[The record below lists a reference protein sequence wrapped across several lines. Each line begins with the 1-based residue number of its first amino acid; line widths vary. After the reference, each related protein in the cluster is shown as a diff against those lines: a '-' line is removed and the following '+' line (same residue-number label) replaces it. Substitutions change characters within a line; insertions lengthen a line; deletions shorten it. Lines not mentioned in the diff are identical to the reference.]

1 MAHENSSSESLQTLV
16 AQLDAQPPVL
26 LLPEFQRDF
35 VWEVQQTYTLFDSL
49 VQDIFIGSII
59 FGKPS
64 FELTL
69 RKIDSRPR
77 KGKGSKVKLERLHY
91 SESQI
96 KAASQ
101 IDGLKIVLD
110 GQQRITSIY
119 RALKGIDKVYF
130 VARPD
135 LPTLDTRGLSLED
148 LMHEDIGI
156 QGEDVEDCIC
166 IPLHYAFEY
175 SRETPFDDD
184 VHAYFRTQTRYGRAL
199 VESGNEE
206 AEKAG
211 FRAFRQ
217 LLPRFKT
224 MFEEPRL
231 LSYYLLDMELDKFT
245 KFFERSNSRG
255 ITLNFT
261 DVLAAKVFG
270 KFNLRAS
277 FDDLGDQYPGLPVK
291 RELLV
296 RALAVMCGLTRIE
309 KAAILRE
316 LRAED
321 FLGHWDELT
330 RLYLKTLTYL
340 HAQRYLISVKWLP
353 SESILIPLMMFF
365 HALQQA
371 GKTRLTQKQQDFLR
385 WWYWSVTFGEQFSGA
400 SNERIINE
408 SRVLQR
414 VARGEAIE
422 GTYFVRLRPS
432 VDDPEQLINYRNAT
446 SVTYKGVLNLVH
458 YAANGLRDWS
468 NNGPLATELLSSADL
483 HDHHLFPQA
492 FLRRSAAKQ
501 DQPEDVEL
509 LKDCVL
515 NRVLMP
521 RDANLKA
528 ADKPPHKYLAHLLDI
543 NPALRESLAS
553 HLVPI
558 TLLEQEEASYQV
570 HAVLWQRAE
579 EIIRLI
585 RRETVEAEPHI
596 RAQYAPERLATASD

>member
-35 VWEVQQTYTLFDSL
+35 VWEVGQTYTLFDSL

-69 RKIDSRPR
+69 RKIDTRPR
-77 KGKGSKVKLERLHY
+77 KGKGSKIKLERLHY

-110 GQQRITSIY
+110 GQQRLTSIY
-119 RALKGIDKVYF
+119 RALKGIDRVYF
-130 VARPD
+130 VGRPD
-135 LPTLDTRGLSLED
+135 LPSMEIRGLQLED
-148 LMHEDIGI
+148 LMHRDIGI
-156 QGEDVEDCIC
+156 QGEDVEGCVC

-175 SRETPFDDD
+175 AKDTPFDDD
-184 VHAYFRTQTRYGRAL
+184 VRDYFRTQTKYGRTL
-199 VESGNEE
+199 VAAGDEE
-206 AEKAG
+206 AEKAA

-224 MFEEPRL
+224 LFEEPRL
-231 LSYYLLDMELDKFT
+231 LSYYLLDMQLDKFT
-245 KFFERSNSRG
+245 TFFERSNSRG

-277 FDDLGDQYPGLPVK
+277 FDELTERYPNLPVK

-296 RALAVMCGLTRIE
+296 RALAMMCGLPRIE

-321 FLGHWDELT
+321 FLKHWDDLA
-330 RLYLKTLTYL
+330 RLYIKALTFL
-340 HAQRYLISVKWLP
+340 HAQRYIVSIKWLP
-353 SESILIPLMMFF
+353 SENMMIPLMMFF
-365 HALQQA
+365 HALEQT
-371 GKTRLTQKQQDFLR
+371 GKASLTQKQQDFLR
-385 WWYWSVTFGEQFSGA
+385 WWYWSATFAEQFSAA
-400 SNERIINE
+400 SNERIITDT
-408 SRVLQR
+408 RVLQR
-414 VARGEAIE
+414 VARGESIE
-422 GTYFVRLRPS
+422 GSYFVRLRPTL
-432 VDDPEQLINYRNAT
+432 DDPEQLFTYRTAT

-458 YAANGLRDWS
+458 FAANGLRDWS
-468 NNGPLATELLSSADL
+468 NNGPLATELLRNADL
-483 HDHHLFPQA
+483 HDHHLFPQG

-501 DQPEDVEL
+501 DQPDDVEM

-521 RDANLKA
+521 KDANLKA
-528 ADKPPHKYLAHLLDI
+528 SDKPPYKYLGHLLNI
-543 NPALRESLAS
+543 NPALRESMAS
-553 HLVPI
+553 HLVPVS
-558 TLLEQEEASYQV
+558 LLDDEQASYQV
-570 HAVLWQRAE
+570 YAVLWERAE
-579 EIIRLI
+579 GIIRLI
-585 RRETVEAEPHI
+585 RRETVEAEAQI
-596 RAQYAPERLATASD
+596 RAQHAPERLATASD